1 MATTDNIPLRAFLA
15 LILANAV
22 LAMGPWFV
30 RLADVGPTASG
41 FWRLAIAAP
50 ILLFATRA
58 SGQPLPHNPK
68 LILLLLFSGVFFAL
82 DLASWHAGILM
93 TKLMNG
99 ALLGNIAS
107 FFFTAYGFAVA
118 RRLPGRIQWIAI
130 AFALIGVG
138 LLLGRSYDLSPRYI
152 VGDLLCI
159 LAGVFYTFYLII
171 IDQTRSRI
179 EAWPAIAIS
188 TIGGIL
194 PLLLFALFMG
204 ETLIPTR
211 WTPLILLALG
221 SQVIGQGL
229 MVYVMGHLSPLV
241 VGIGFLSQ
249 PAIAAAIGWLAY
261 DERLDVIDLTGMI
274 AIAVALLLVRT
285 SSPRPRSIVS
295 HEAA

>member
-1 MATTDNIPLRAFLA
+1 
-15 LILANAV
+15 
-22 LAMGPWFV
+22 
-30 RLADVGPTASG
+30 
-41 FWRLAIAAP
+41 
-50 ILLFATRA
+50 
-58 SGQPLPHNPK
+58 
-68 LILLLLFSGVFFAL
+68 
-82 DLASWHAGILM
+82 
-93 TKLMNG
+93 
-99 ALLGNIAS
+99 
-107 FFFTAYGFAVA
+107 
-118 RRLPGRIQWIAI
+118 
-130 AFALIGVG
+130 
-138 LLLGRSYDLSPRYI
+138 
-152 VGDLLCI
+152 
-159 LAGVFYTFYLII
+159 
-171 IDQTRSRI
+171 
-179 EAWPAIAIS
+179 
-188 TIGGIL
+188 
-194 PLLLFALFMG
+194 MG